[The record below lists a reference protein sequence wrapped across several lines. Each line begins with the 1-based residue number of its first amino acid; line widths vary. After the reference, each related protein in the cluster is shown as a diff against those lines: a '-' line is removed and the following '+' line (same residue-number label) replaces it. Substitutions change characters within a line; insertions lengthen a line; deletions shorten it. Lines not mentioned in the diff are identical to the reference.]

1 MLKTFL
7 GYMTALVNALKMTYV
22 NIGTV
27 RPARESI
34 SRAPEVQPLVSPE
47 FLKKFG
53 HDAAPARSKK
63 GIKKAGK
70 CSNRGTIWCLWVSYR
85 TAGKA
90 YRGYSWSALRW
101 LATPSA
107 AIGHWPLVITLRA
120 LGSLSLW
127 TSISK
132 SQLPDCRAFF
142 PAGALQRNG

>member
-1 MLKTFL
+1 MA
-7 GYMTALVNALKMTYV
+7 ALVNALKMTYV

-27 RPARESI
+27 RTARESI
-34 SRAPEVQPLVSPE
+34 SRALEVQPIVSPE
-47 FLKKFG
+47 FFKKFR
-53 HDAAPARSKK
+53 HNAAPTGSK

-120 LGSLSLW
+120 LGSLSFW
-127 TSISK
+127 TSS
-132 SQLPDCRAFF
+132 SQSWLPDCRAFF
-142 PAGALQRNG
+142 PARM

>member
-1 MLKTFL
+1 MA
-7 GYMTALVNALKMTYV
+7 ALVNALKMTYV

-47 FLKKFG
+47 FLKKFW
-53 HDAAPARSKK
+53 HDAAPAESKAK
-63 GIKKAGK
+63 NAGK
-70 CSNRGTIWCLWVSYR
+70 SRKKLKPGNNTVPM
-85 TAGKA
+85 GKLGLLEA